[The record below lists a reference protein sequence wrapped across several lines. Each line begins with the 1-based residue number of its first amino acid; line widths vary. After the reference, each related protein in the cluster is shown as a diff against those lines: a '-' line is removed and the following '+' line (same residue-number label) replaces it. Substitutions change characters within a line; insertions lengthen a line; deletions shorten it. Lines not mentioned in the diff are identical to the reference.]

1 MDEIPKGFPTTE
13 SGVELRLLAKM
24 FTPEEAR
31 LASTMRLTPEPA
43 SAVSARANVDEET
56 ALDLLNAM
64 AGKRVIHVTD
74 SDGMRS
80 FWMPFVVGLY
90 ELWLPRMDEE
100 YAALFEAYYR
110 DAGVAGIL
118 RDGPPLRRVIPVDAA
133 IPFEV
138 EIFPYERA
146 GALFESAKSWGVH
159 DCICRVQKGLIG
171 QACDH
176 PVENCLLFA
185 PVENAFA
192 DSEDV
197 RPIGKAEALA
207 ILREAGEAGLVHS
220 SGNYRRGNAYIC
232 DCCTCCC
239 GVMRSIAEFGIQN
252 AVARS
257 AFRAVVEAERC
268 VTCSTCLDRCR
279 FGSLSLP
286 NGAAIVDAAR
296 CAGCGLCITTCTT
309 DALRL
314 ERVPHDEAPELPATV
329 RNWMRDRAAAR
340 GIALDDIT

>member
-1 MDEIPKGFPTTE
+1 M
-13 SGVELRLLAKM
+13 
-24 FTPEEAR
+24 
-31 LASTMRLTPEPA
+31 
-43 SAVSARANVDEET
+43 
-56 ALDLLNAM
+56 
-64 AGKRVIHVTD
+64 
-74 SDGMRS
+74 
-80 FWMPFVVGLY
+80 
-90 ELWLPRMDEE
+90 
-100 YAALFEAYYR
+100 
-110 DAGVAGIL
+110 
-118 RDGPPLRRVIPVDAA
+118 
-133 IPFEV
+133 
-138 EIFPYERA
+138 
-146 GALFESAKSWGVH
+146 
-159 DCICRVQKGLIG
+159 
-171 QACDH
+171 
-176 PVENCLLFA
+176 ENCLLFA

-192 DSEDV
+192 DSQDV

-309 DALRL
+309 DA
-314 ERVPHDEAPELPATV
+314 
-329 RNWMRDRAAAR
+329 
-340 GIALDDIT
+340 